1 MKELCFG
8 SAALMIYLFRKGDAF
23 NKYID
28 DAKEYVGESSKQD
41 S

>member
-1 MKELCFG
+1 LFVVVWNIGK
-8 SAALMIYLFRKGDAF
+8 MIYLFRKGDEF